1 MIHIKDKLT
10 FKKQVLDEK
19 KKPVLV
25 DFYAEWCGPCKMM
38 SPILEQLEKDNTEVK
53 IVKVNVDEAQ
63 ELAMQYEVMSIPTI
77 YIFKQGKPIGSPLMG
92 VQSKESLE
100 GLLN

>member
-1 MIHIKDKLT
+1 MIHIKDKSS
-10 FKKQVLDEK
+10 FKKEVLDEK
-19 KKPVLV
+19 NKAVLV

-38 SPILEQLEKDNTEVK
+38 TPILEQLEKDNTEVK

-77 YIFKQGKPIGSPLMG
+77 YIFKQGKPMSSPLMG
-92 VQSKESLE
+92 VQTQEALQTALK
-100 GLLN
+100 